1 MAQSLSEAPVWPT
14 LAVKDMERAKKFY
27 EGVLGFKSDMESEA
41 GTTYK
46 CGDGTGF
53 LLYQSADNAGTNKAT
68 YATWSV
74 KDLDELMADLKEKGV
89 EFEDFDQPDAKT
101 DEDHTAKYEEGGQS
115 MRAAWFKDPDGNF
128 LNIVEM

>member
-1 MAQSLSEAPVWPT
+1 MAQSLSEAPVWPAI
-14 LAVKDMERAKKFY
+14 AVKDMAKARKFY
-27 EGVLGFKSDMESEA
+27 EDKLGFKPDMDSEA
-41 GTTYK
+41 GVTYK
-46 CGDGTGF
+46 CSDGTGF
-53 LLYQSADNAGTNKAT
+53 LLYPSAENAGTNKAT

-74 KDLDELMADLKEKGV
+74 KDLEGVMADLSAKGV

-101 DEDHTAKYEEGGQS
+101 EDHVAKYEEGGKT